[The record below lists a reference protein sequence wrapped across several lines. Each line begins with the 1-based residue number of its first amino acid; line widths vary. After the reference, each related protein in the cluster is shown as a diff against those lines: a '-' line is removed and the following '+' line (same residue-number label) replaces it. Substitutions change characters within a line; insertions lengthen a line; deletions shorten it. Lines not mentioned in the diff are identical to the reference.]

1 MKTQDEKIYISFPT
15 SRVTSNFLKMIAN
28 KMGKTQP
35 ELINEIC
42 EEYIV
47 KLLDVLEEKGL
58 TQI

>member
-15 SRVTSNFLKMIAN
+15 SRVTSDFLKMIAN